1 MATESNTLK
10 DERINDTNTAAN
22 NTDTTST
29 EVKSEIKEVIVDKKD
44 VSKNN
49 TFRMIGYPLT
59 IGSLLGLG
67 GSMLASKLNKNKKV
81 FAIAGILVGVGLG
94 YTLFLNYEKKNL
106 GK

>member
-1 MATESNTLK
+1 MANESVSYKN
-10 DERINDTNTAAN
+10 ERISEVDDAAN
-22 NTDTTST
+22 ST
-29 EVKSEIKEVIVDKKD
+29 ENSEVKPTEKIETENKSDNS
-44 VSKNN
+44 SKRDLI
-49 TFRMIGYPLT
+49 RMVGYPLT